1 MANTV
6 ILLGRLVADAN
17 LKYLQGGNNTAV
29 ARFTLAVDK
38 NLSKE
43 KRQEMESKG
52 QPTADFI
59 QCQAWGK
66 MAESLEKYSGKGLR
80 VLVNGRIQTGSYE
93 KDGQRI
99 YTTDVIANNIEY
111 LDWKNSNIQNGNN
124 STVANNATFEE
135 QLDYPDDFDPT
146 EDDRIP
152 F

>member
-1 MANTV
+1 MANIVVLT
-6 ILLGRLVADAN
+6 GRLVADAE
-17 LKYLQGGNNTAV
+17 LRYLENNNAV

-43 KRQEMESKG
+43 KRQEMEAKG

-59 QCQAWGK
+59 NCQAWGK
-66 MAESLEKYSGKGLR
+66 MAESLVKYSGKGLR
-80 VLVNGRIQTGSYE
+80 VLINGRIQTGSYE

-99 YTTDVIANNIEY
+99 YTTDVTANNIEY
-111 LDWKNSNIQNGNN
+111 IDWKNSTFQNGNN

-135 QLDYPDDFDPT
+135 HKVIFEE
-146 EDDRIP
+146 EDNRIP

>member
-1 MANTV
+1 MNNV

-59 QCQAWGK
+59 NCVAWG
-66 MAESLEKYSGKGLR
+66 ALGDTVGKYSGKGLR
-80 VLVNGRIQTGSYE
+80 LLVNGRIQTGSYM
-93 KDGQRI
+93 KDDERR
-99 YTTDVIANNIEY
+99 YTTDVVVSNLQII
-111 LDWKNSNIQNGNN
+111 DWKNSSTNSNN
-124 STVANNATFEE
+124 TET
-135 QLDYPDDFDPT
+135 YDDFEDGFDVT

>member
-1 MANTV
+1 MANIV
-6 ILLGRLVADAN
+6 VLSGRLTRDAE
-17 LKYLQGGNNTAV
+17 LRYMSSNNAV

-59 QCQAWGK
+59 SCVAWG
-66 MAESLEKYSGKGLR
+66 ALGDTVAKYSGKGLR
-80 VLVNGRIQTGSYE
+80 LLVNGRIQTGSYE
-93 KDGQRI
+93 KDGERR
-99 YTTDVIANNIEY
+99 YTTDVVVNSLQII
-111 LDWKNSNIQNGNN
+111 DWKNSSTNSNN
-124 STVANNATFEE
+124 TET
-135 QLDYPDDFDPT
+135 YDDFEDGFDVT